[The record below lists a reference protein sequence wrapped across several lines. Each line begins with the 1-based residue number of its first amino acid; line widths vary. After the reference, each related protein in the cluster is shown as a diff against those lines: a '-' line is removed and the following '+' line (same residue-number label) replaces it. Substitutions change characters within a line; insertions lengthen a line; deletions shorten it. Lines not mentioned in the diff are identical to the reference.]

1 MGRVGEATG
10 THTAATLRCTQAPLH
25 QWQFTRGR
33 NRHTHPQTVMKREL
47 EKHPTEQ
54 MKQEEG
60 QATALQLG
68 VYVTPSNDFGDSYL
82 SEIEREQSLR
92 LQLYYQNDHQDNG

>member
-1 MGRVGEATG
+1 MGRAGEATG

-60 QATALQLG
+60 QATAFATGSVCYSLQQLWG
-68 VYVTPSNDFGDSYL
+68 FVVRNR
-82 SEIEREQSLR
+82 ERAIATAAIIIL
-92 LQLYYQNDHQDNG
+92 LK